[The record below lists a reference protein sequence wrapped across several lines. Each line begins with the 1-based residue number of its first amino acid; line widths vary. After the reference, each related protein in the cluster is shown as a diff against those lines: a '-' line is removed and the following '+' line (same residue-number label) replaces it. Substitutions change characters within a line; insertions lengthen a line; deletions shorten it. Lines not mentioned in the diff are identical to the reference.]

1 MVSKRA
7 TKSIGVLLT
16 AVGGPDSLD
25 DVGPFL
31 VDIRGGRPAS
41 PELVEEFRGRYAK
54 IGGRSPL
61 LEISTAQAR
70 ALEARLREAGSYR
83 CYVGMRNWTPR
94 IQDVFAR
101 MLADGFDRIVV
112 LPLTPYHSR
121 RSVGAYLRAVD
132 EAAAKTGTSAR
143 IVKVE
148 SWNTEPALVDAFAGK
163 LQEGLE
169 RLASRGHPD
178 PVVVFTAHSL
188 PKKLMEEGDDYE
200 TELRETRERIV
211 GRMGRLRCRM
221 AYQSAGRTDE
231 PWLGPSL
238 EETLHDL
245 ARSGEKAVLVAPYGF
260 ISDHLELLYDLDIEA
275 KGMAEGLGMAFD
287 RAASLNTDPRFIEA
301 MAAVVRS
308 AAGAWT
314 RRSGNGGRSPGTRRP
329 RNAARWAGTLPS
341 RTR

>member
-1 MVSKRA
+1 MVSKKAREE
-7 TKSIGVLLT
+7 IGVLLT

-41 PELVEEFRGRYAK
+41 PELVEEFRARYAK
-54 IGGRSPL
+54 IGGKSPL
-61 LEISTAQAR
+61 LDISKAQAR
-70 ALEARLREAGSYR
+70 ALEARLGQEGAYR
-83 CYVGMRNWTPR
+83 CFVGMRNWTPR
-94 IQDVFAR
+94 IHDVFAR
-101 MLADGFDRIVV
+101 MVADGFHHVVV

-148 SWNTEPALVDAFAGK
+148 SWNTEPALVEAFVAQI
-163 LQEGLE
+163 QEGLD
-169 RLASRGHPD
+169 RLAAQGHRD

-188 PKKLMEEGDDYE
+188 PRKLMEEGDDYE
-200 TELRETRERIV
+200 AELQETRELVLR
-211 GRMGRLRCRM
+211 RMKPLRARM

-238 EETLHDL
+238 DETLREL
-245 ARSGEKAVLVAPYGF
+245 AKSGEKAVLVAPYGF
-260 ISDHLELLYDLDIEA
+260 ISDHLELLYDLDVEA
-275 KGMAEGLGMAFD
+275 KETAESLGMAFD
-287 RAASLNTDPRFIEA
+287 RMASLNTDPRFIEA
-301 MAAVVRS
+301 MAAAVRS

-314 RRSGNGGRSPGTRRP
+314 RPSDSSGRSP
-329 RNAARWAGTLPS
+329 
-341 RTR
+341 

>member
-1 MVSKRA
+1 MVSKKAREE
-7 TKSIGVLLT
+7 IGVLLT

-41 PELVEEFRGRYAK
+41 PELVEEFRERYAK
-54 IGGRSPL
+54 IGGKSPL
-61 LEISTAQAR
+61 LDISTAQAK
-70 ALEARLREAGSYR
+70 ALESRLRQEGTYR
-83 CYVGMRNWTPR
+83 CFVGMRNWTPR
-94 IQDVFAR
+94 IHDVFAR
-101 MLADGFDRIVV
+101 MVADGFRRIVV
-112 LPLTPYHSR
+112 VPLTPYHSR

-148 SWNTEPALVDAFAGK
+148 SWNTQPALVDAFVAK
-163 LQEGLE
+163 IQEGLD
-169 RLASRGHPD
+169 RLAAQGHRD

-188 PKKLMEEGDDYE
+188 PRKLMEEGDDYE
-200 TELRETRERIV
+200 AELQETRELILR
-211 GRMGRLRCRM
+211 RMKPLRARM

-238 EETLHDL
+238 DETLREL
-245 ARSGEKAVLVAPYGF
+245 AGSGEKAVLVAPYGF

-275 KGMAEGLGMAFD
+275 KETAEKLGMAFD

-308 AAGAWT
+308 AADAWT
-314 RRSGNGGRSPGTRRP
+314 RPSDSSG
-329 RNAARWAGTLPS
+329 
-341 RTR
+341 RTP

>member
-1 MVSKRA
+1 MASKKA
-7 TKSIGVLLT
+7 TNAIGVLLT
-16 AVGGPDSLD
+16 AVGGPDSLE

-41 PELVEEFRGRYAK
+41 PELVHEFRDRYAK

-61 LEISTAQAR
+61 LEISTAQAK
-70 ALEARLREAGSYR
+70 ALEAQLNESGAFH
-83 CYVGMRNWTPR
+83 CEVGMRNWTPR
-94 IQDVFAR
+94 IREVFAR
-101 MLADGFDRIVV
+101 MVGEGFDRIVV

-132 EAAAKTGTSAR
+132 EAAAKAGTSAR

-148 SWNTEPALVDAFAGK
+148 SWNTEPALVDAFAGEIEQS
-163 LQEGLE
+163 LA
-169 RLASRGHPD
+169 RLAARGHRD

-188 PKKLMEEGDDYE
+188 PRKLMEEGDDYE
-200 TELRETRERIV
+200 AELMETRDLILKKTRPI
-211 GRMGRLRCRM
+211 RSRM

-238 EETLHDL
+238 DETLHDL
-245 ARSGEKAVLVAPYGF
+245 AKAGEKAVLVVPFGF

-275 KGMAEGLGMAFD
+275 KETAEALGMAFD
-287 RAASLNTDPRFIEA
+287 RAASLNTNPMFIDA

-314 RRSGNGGRSPGTRRP
+314 PRSGSGGRNP
-329 RNAARWAGTLPS
+329 
-341 RTR
+341 